1 MTTSS
6 AEPAAEPEQLLL
18 HFDHRMAD
26 GREDYLVTPS
36 NQTAVAMVDRWP
48 DWPDQVIALSG
59 PAGCGKTHLSRVWCK
74 KAKASLIEART
85 LGEANIGQLLQ
96 QPAIVVENMHE
107 LTGSGEAAL
116 FHLINGMREQ
126 GGYLLLTGIGL
137 PGYWPAQLPDLSSR
151 IKALHFVEIAPPDD
165 GLLGAVLVKL
175 FDDRQLNVS
184 LDVVNYLTPRI
195 ERSTDAA
202 RTIVAAIDEAA
213 MVQKRRI
220 TLPFVRDILETS
232 YGHDQSS

>member
-1 MTTSS
+1 MSS
-6 AEPAAEPEQLLL
+6 PQSTPEQLLL
-18 HFDHRMAD
+18 HFDHRIAD

-59 PAGCGKTHLSRVWCK
+59 PAGCGKTHLSHVWCE
-74 KAKASLIEART
+74 KAKAVSIEAKD
-85 LGEANIGQLLQ
+85 LGDADIGELLHR
-96 QPAIVVENMHE
+96 PAIVVENMH
-107 LTGSGEAAL
+107 LLSASGEAAL

-126 GGYLLLTGIGL
+126 GAYLLLTGIGL

-165 GLLGAVLVKL
+165 GLLGAVLIKL
-175 FDDRQLNVS
+175 FDDRQLKVS
-184 LDVVNYLTPRI
+184 LDVISYLTPRI

-202 RTIVAAIDEAA
+202 RTVVAAIDDAA

-220 TLPFVRDILETS
+220 TLPFVRETLAALD
-232 YGHDQSS
+232 GQDQSS

>member
-1 MTTSS
+1 MTTSRS
-6 AEPAAEPEQLLL
+6 TPEQLLL
-18 HFDHRMAD
+18 HFDHRIAD

-48 DWPDQVIALSG
+48 DWPDQVVALSG
-59 PAGCGKTHLSRVWCK
+59 PAGCGKTHLAHVWCE
-74 KAKASLIEART
+74 KAKAISIEARE
-85 LGEANIGQLLQ
+85 LGEANVGDLLHR
-96 QPAIVVENMHE
+96 PALVVENMHE
-107 LTGSGEAAL
+107 LNTDGEAAL

-126 GGYLLLTGIGL
+126 GAYLLLTGIGL

-165 GLLGAVLVKL
+165 GLLGAVLLKL
-175 FDDRQLNVS
+175 FDDRQLIVS
-184 LDVVNYLTPRI
+184 HEIVAYLTPRI

-202 RTIVAAIDEAA
+202 RRIVAAIDEAA

-220 TLPFVRDILETS
+220 TLPFVRDVLAEQN
-232 YGHDQSS
+232 GHHQSS

>member
-1 MTTSS
+1 MTTPRST
-6 AEPAAEPEQLLL
+6 PEQLLL
-18 HFDHRMAD
+18 HFDHRVAD

-59 PAGCGKTHLSRVWCK
+59 PAGCGKTHLSHVWCE
-74 KAKASLIEART
+74 KAKAISIEASE
-85 LGEANIGQLLQ
+85 LGDANIGDLLQ
-96 QPAIVVENMHE
+96 RPAIVVENMHG
-107 LTGSGEAAL
+107 LNTTGEAAL
-116 FHLINGMREQ
+116 FHLINGLREQ
-126 GGYLLLTGIGL
+126 GAFLLLTGIGL

-165 GLLGAVLVKL
+165 GLLGAVLLKL
-175 FDDRQLNVS
+175 FDDRQLSVS
-184 LDVVNYLTPRI
+184 HEIVAYLTPRI

-220 TLPFVRDILETS
+220 TLPFVRDVLAEH
-232 YGHDQSS
+232 YGEGQSS

>member
-1 MTTSS
+1 MSS
-6 AEPAAEPEQLLL
+6 PQSTPEQLLL
-18 HFDHRMAD
+18 HFDHRIAD

-59 PAGCGKTHLSRVWCK
+59 PAGCGKTHLSHVWGE
-74 KAKASLIEART
+74 KAKAVSIEAKD
-85 LGEANIGQLLQ
+85 LGDADIGELLHR
-96 QPAIVVENMHE
+96 PAIVVENMHQ
-107 LTGSGEAAL
+107 LSTSGEAAL

-126 GGYLLLTGIGL
+126 SAYLLLTGIGL

-165 GLLGAVLVKL
+165 GLLGAVLIKL
-175 FDDRQLNVS
+175 FDDRQLKVS
-184 LDVVNYLTPRI
+184 LDVISYLTPRI

-202 RTIVAAIDEAA
+202 RTVVAAIDEAA

-220 TLPFVRDILETS
+220 TLPFVRETLAALD
-232 YGHDQSS
+232 GHDQSS

>member
-1 MTTSS
+1 MSTPRST
-6 AEPAAEPEQLLL
+6 PEQLLL
-18 HFDHRMAD
+18 HFDHRIAD
-26 GREDYLVTPS
+26 DREDYLVTPS

-74 KAKASLIEART
+74 KSEAVSIEAKD
-85 LGEANIGQLLQ
+85 LGGADIGALLHR
-96 QPAIVVENMHE
+96 PAIVVENMHKLE
-107 LTGSGEAAL
+107 ATGEAAL

-126 GGYLLLTGIGL
+126 GAYLLLTGIGL

-165 GLLGAVLVKL
+165 GLLGAVLIKL
-175 FDDRQLNVS
+175 FDDRQLKVS
-184 LDVVNYLTPRI
+184 LEVIGYLTPRI

-220 TLPFVRDILETS
+220 TLPFVREVLAEQS
-232 YGHDQSS
+232 GHDQSS

>member
-1 MTTSS
+1 MSS
-6 AEPAAEPEQLLL
+6 PQSTPEQLLL
-18 HFDHRMAD
+18 HFDHRIAD

-59 PAGCGKTHLSRVWCK
+59 PAGCGKTHLSRVWCE
-74 KAKASLIEART
+74 KAKAVSIEARD
-85 LGEANIGQLLQ
+85 LGDVDIGELLH
-96 QPAIVVENMHE
+96 QPAIVVENMHQ
-107 LTGSGEAAL
+107 LGASGEAAL

-126 GGYLLLTGIGL
+126 GAYLLLTGIGL

-165 GLLGAVLVKL
+165 GLLGAVLIKL
-175 FDDRQLNVS
+175 FDDRQLKVS
-184 LDVVNYLTPRI
+184 LDVIGYLTPRI

-202 RTIVAAIDEAA
+202 RTVVAAIDEAA

-220 TLPFVRDILETS
+220 TLPFVRETLAVLDG
-232 YGHDQSS
+232 YDQSS